1 MGFLQELINNT
12 MNYSRFEKWMIILQ
26 IGILF
31 LLSGLLYYE
40 MTKRLDAG
48 NAKIIGTITFKQ
60 RTVQRKYASRVV
72 WEDMEQHFPLRNKD
86 SIRTATAAD
95 AEITLNDGTK
105 IQLNENS
112 MILLNL
118 DEDKTNID
126 FAYGSLSAQNAGSGD
141 SKIQIKTGETSV
153 SVGNGDVKLSKEE
166 GKNLSV
172 AVEKGEAEIV
182 SLGKE
187 SQKIGSDEKATLQGS
202 DGKLEIKKQ
211 ELKQIA
217 PNDLARFYTQE
228 NLQTVN
234 FEFQSNPTYKNSK
247 LEISQN
253 SGFTGNIVS
262 EKITGSNFKKSLK
275 EGVYYWRLKSE
286 EEISSVR
293 KFTIYKTKSVD
304 LVSPSNGQ
312 KIGAA
317 EETVYLN
324 LLWSKSELSSNY
336 KLEISDTKDFG
347 KLIQSTT
354 TMVNSISLPLGKGKY
369 FWRVVSTDPSGTIL
383 TSSVFS
389 FNISEADK
397 PKPPTLFN
405 PQPGSNID
413 LVLAEKTGI
422 RFNWSSTSSSS
433 EFFLSQSP
441 KFESVILQKTV
452 DGNFLDIKEKL
463 PAGIYH
469 WKVSLKNKDGSIG
482 ESSAVRSFEIKTLG
496 TIKLHSPKEDVSFSS
511 KDVYFS
517 GIPFSWEKLSYT
529 GNYQLQISTDSSFS
543 KIVKSYS
550 SAQNKLTIKD
560 LDEGEYVWR
569 VVLLNSDGSVLI
581 SSSSQKL
588 TVTSPLI
595 SSKNFETGEPGSEEE
610 IPDLKLIFPSEGQT
624 LNMTK
629 SNSIRF
635 RWSPVPGIKEYR
647 FRLFNGK
654 KEIYS
659 VVSKNAQVDFKKL
672 DLLDEGEF
680 RWTVASADSGKPG
693 ENTSTFKV
701 ELDAILEEVE
711 VLSPDV
717 QYEE

>member
-1 MGFLQELINNT
+1 MS
-12 MNYSRFEKWMIILQ
+12 YSRFEKWIIVLQ

-48 NAKIIGTITFKQ
+48 DAKIIGTITFKQ

-126 FAYGSLSAQNAGSGD
+126 FAYGSLSAGNNGNSGD
-141 SKIQIKTGETSV
+141 SKIQIKTGDTSV

-166 GKNLSV
+166 GKNLSISV
-172 AVEKGEAEIV
+172 DKGEAEIV

-187 SQKIGSDEKATLQGS
+187 SQKIGTDEKATLQDK

-211 ELKQIA
+211 ELKQTS

-228 NLQTVN
+228 NFLPVT
-234 FEFQSNPTYKNSK
+234 FEFSLNPSDKNTK
-247 LEISQN
+247 IEIAQN
-253 SGFTGNIVS
+253 SSFTGNVVF
-262 EKITGSNFKKSLK
+262 EKISNTGFKKSLK
-275 EGVYYWRLKSE
+275 EGVYYWRLKSNE
-286 EEISSVR
+286 ETSSIR

-304 LVSPSNGQ
+304 LVSPSNSQ
-312 KIGAA
+312 KIGTD
-317 EETVYLN
+317 ESTVYIN
-324 LLWSKSELSSNY
+324 FLWTKSELSSNY
-336 KLEISDTKDFG
+336 KLEISDTKDFE
-347 KLIQSTT
+347 KPIHSTT
-354 TMVNSISLPLGKGKY
+354 TMVNSLSFPLGKGKY
-369 FWRVVSTDPSGTIL
+369 FWRVTSTDPSGTKL
-383 TSSVFS
+383 TSITYGFSVMD
-389 FNISEADK
+389 SEK
-397 PKPPTLFN
+397 PKAPNLFN
-405 PQPGSNID
+405 PPSGTNID
-413 LVLAEKTGI
+413 FVLAEKKGI
-422 RFNWSSTSSSS
+422 RFNWSASSSS
-433 EFFLSQSP
+433 HEFLLSQSP
-441 KFESVILQKTV
+441 KFESVILQKSV
-452 DGNFLDIKEKL
+452 DGNILDLKEKL
-463 PAGIYH
+463 RPDIYY
-469 WKVSLKNKDGSIG
+469 WKVILKNKDGSLG
-482 ESSAVRSFEIKTLG
+482 ESSSTNSFEIKTLG
-496 TIKLHSPKEDVSFSS
+496 TIKLHFPKEDISISS
-511 KDVYFS
+511 KDVYTG
-517 GIPFSWEKLSYT
+517 GISFGWEKLSSI
-529 GNYQLQISTDSSFS
+529 GNYQLQISTDSGFS
-543 KIVKSYS
+543 KIHKSYPT
-550 SAQNKLTIKD
+550 AQNKITVKD
-560 LDEGEYVWR
+560 LEPGEYVWR
-569 VVLLNSDGSVLI
+569 IALLNSDNSILI
-581 SSSSQKL
+581 SSASQKL
-588 TVTSPLI
+588 TIVS
-595 SSKNFETGEPGSEEE
+595 SQVGSKNLDTGESISEETPE
-610 IPDLKLIFPSEGQT
+610 ILDTKLIFPAPGQI

-659 VVSKNAQVDFKKL
+659 TLAKTTQVDFKKL

-680 RWTVASADSGKPG
+680 HWTVASADSEKPA